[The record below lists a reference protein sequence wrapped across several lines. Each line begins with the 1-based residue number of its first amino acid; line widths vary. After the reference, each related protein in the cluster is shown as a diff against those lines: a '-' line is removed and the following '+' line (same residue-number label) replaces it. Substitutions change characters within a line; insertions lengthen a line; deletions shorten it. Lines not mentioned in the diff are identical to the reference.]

1 MGAAPSKIDDDKAL
15 ALCQER
21 KRFVREALD
30 GRCNLAAAHFSYVE
44 SLRNTGIA
52 LRRFA
57 DPVYQAESSRFTMS
71 TSAIPDAVS
80 KTISQFSNSSPVSN
94 RHVEMTDSFSPS
106 PISSNRFHVNHMKA
120 VRMASK
126 IVQEKPPVA
135 VTATLESS
143 YPRKPVPTTPGPEE
157 NTNYEAP
164 SPPPPGTPPW
174 DYFGLFQPVD
184 DRYTLD
190 DGHGI
195 DHAEDIRRLREEEG
209 IPDLEEEH
217 EEEHEEENE
226 EEHEEEHEEENDE
239 EQEEEQEQEVDQQ
252 KEHLA
257 SGDVSG
263 DDFGDTDEEEPLVRM
278 FKNRNLLENND
289 VVEDLGSDTEQHNV
303 GPVTYETDESR
314 TTTPVHVFNIHDA
327 EDFGSDTEP
336 RQNGEK
342 ENDMSHAGTEE
353 SRTRTPVRTPP
364 RVVNQRVTNPLVAN
378 GKPKE
383 HVRDRPRDFSSCM
396 KEIEELFRKA
406 AESGREV
413 PRMLEADK
421 VHFRPLTADEIAQ
434 RSGASTFLMS
444 FFTCCVEEPL
454 QPQASVPGEVKY
466 LTWHKSVSSLS
477 SSSKIPIEET
487 TKDNIDSINS
497 YIAGGV
503 YMNSGSHASTLD
515 RLYAWE
521 RKLYDEVKASGTIRT
536 NYDFKC
542 KLLRQQE
549 SRGESQQRI
558 DKTRAAVKDLHSRIR
573 VAIQRIDKIS
583 KEIEEIRDKELEP
596 QLEELIEGLIRM
608 WTMMLECH
616 RHQLD
621 IMQNATANGSI
632 RFPNQP
638 ELQSQAALTLSH
650 ELNLLYTN
658 FTKWISAHEFYLQR
672 IDAWIHKCVS
682 PLQQKSK
689 RKKKQQDS
697 LRNFGAPPIFAV
709 CEDWLK
715 LFKEL
720 PTSQVVEA
728 VKDLANVTTH
738 FLPHQ
743 EKRGKSLKSSLSLAK
758 NGISGEI
765 LRGENGRRN
774 NSPVD
779 WSLNCDSFQAR
790 LVVFLE
796 KLSDFAHRSLDSY
809 QNLKMS
815 IDIAKQD
822 YEKDRSQSYRR

>member
-1 MGAAPSKIDDDKAL
+1 MGAAPSKIDDDKSL

-21 KRFVREALD
+21 KRFVRQALD

-57 DPVYQAESSRFTMS
+57 DPGCQAESSLFTMS
-71 TSAIPDAVS
+71 TSAIPDVVP

-106 PISSNRFHVNHMKA
+106 PISSSRFHVNHMKA

-126 IVQEKPPVA
+126 IVQEKPPVT

-143 YPRKPVPTTPGPEE
+143 YPRKPVQTTSGPEE
-157 NTNYEAP
+157 STNYEAP

-195 DHAEDIRRLREEEG
+195 DHTEDIRRLREEEG

-217 EEEHEEENE
+217 EEENE
-226 EEHEEEHEEENDE
+226 EE
-239 EQEEEQEQEVDQQ
+239 QEGQEQEVDQQ
-252 KEHLA
+252 KEKLP

-263 DDFGDTDEEEPLVRM
+263 DDFGDTDDDDFDKSSKEDLVRM
-278 FKNRNLLENND
+278 FENRNLLENHD
-289 VVEDLGSDTEQHNV
+289 VIEDLGSDTEQHNV

-314 TTTPVHVFNIHDA
+314 TTTPVHVFNIHDV
-327 EDFGSDTEP
+327 EDFGSDMEP

-342 ENDMSHAGTEE
+342 ENNMSHAGTEE

-364 RVVNQRVTNPLVAN
+364 RVVNPRVTNPLVAN
-378 GKPKE
+378 GKLKE
-383 HVRDRPRDFSSCM
+383 HVRSRPRDFSSCM

-406 AESGREV
+406 AESGKEV

-454 QPQASVPGEVKY
+454 QPQASVPSEVKY

-487 TKDNIDSINS
+487 TRDNIDSVNS

-608 WTMMLECH
+608 WAMMLECH

-621 IMQNATANGSI
+621 IIQNASANGSI

-650 ELNLLYTN
+650 ELHLLSTN
-658 FTKWISAHEFYLQR
+658 FTKWILAHKSYLER
-672 IDAWIHKCVS
+672 IDAWIGKCVS
-682 PLQQKSK
+682 PLQQKTK
-689 RKKKQQDS
+689 RKKRQQDS
-697 LRNFGAPPIFAV
+697 LRSFGAPPIFAT

-715 LFKEL
+715 IFTQL

-728 VKDLANVTTH
+728 IKDLTNMTTH

-765 LRGENGRRN
+765 LRGENTRRN
-774 NSPVD
+774 DSPVD
-779 WSLNCDSFQAR
+779 WSLNCDNFQSR
-790 LVVFLE
+790 LVVFLG
-796 KLSDFAHRSLDSY
+796 KLSDFAHSSLDSY

-822 YEKDRSQSYRR
+822 YEKDHSQYRR